1 MNPNS
6 AISPKST
13 LKLTLA
19 ATDEVVED
27 MPAVPDVPI
36 AHHAVPLPLSLR
48 PRRKRPIQ
56 FLLKNAPVVA
66 RKKKEGRESEPVSW
80 AQMYGRRGKN
90 VKETAR

>member
-6 AISPKST
+6 TISPKST
-13 LKLTLA
+13 QKLTLA

-90 VKETAR
+90 SKETAR

>member
-27 MPAVPDVPI
+27 MPDVPI
-36 AHHAVPLPLSLR
+36 AHHAVPDLPLSLR